1 MTTIAIVLILI
12 SALLHVTWN
21 MMGKGSVPSP
31 SFFLVAN
38 LSSVIIMLPIAFL
51 TADVL
56 PYIPVKVWLLLLAT
70 ALCQAVY
77 FVGLGRAY
85 MSGDI
90 SFSYPLARALPV
102 VFVPLVTIMLG
113 FGSKL
118 SIGGIAGMGVVTAG
132 CLIMPIRD
140 FRKIGYREFFSICA
154 LFALIAA
161 LGTTGYTVIDS
172 EALKILGSEIPDRF
186 GAAYRP
192 LFFIFYETLF
202 TSVVLAVAVMARRND
217 RIRLKELS
225 GNGALK
231 HAIAAGLL
239 CTVAYILI
247 LVAMGHVSNVSYV
260 SAFRQL
266 SIPLG
271 TAAGIVIFKEDSY
284 PAKIISVCLI
294 VTGLAM
300 VKFL

>member
-1 MTTIAIVLILI
+1 MTTI
-12 SALLHVTWN
+12 
-21 MMGKGSVPSP
+21 
-31 SFFLVAN
+31 
-38 LSSVIIMLPIAFL
+38 
-51 TADVL
+51 
-56 PYIPVKVWLLLLAT
+56 
-70 ALCQAVY
+70 
-77 FVGLGRAY
+77 
-85 MSGDI
+85 
-90 SFSYPLARALPV
+90 
-102 VFVPLVTIMLG
+102 
-113 FGSKL
+113 
-118 SIGGIAGMGVVTAG
+118 
-132 CLIMPIRD
+132 
-140 FRKIGYREFFSICA
+140 
-154 LFALIAA
+154 
-161 LGTTGYTVIDS
+161 
-172 EALKILGSEIPDRF
+172 
-186 GAAYRP
+186 YRP

-239 CTVAYILI
+239 CTVAYTLI

-284 PAKIISVCLI
+284 PAKIVSVCLI